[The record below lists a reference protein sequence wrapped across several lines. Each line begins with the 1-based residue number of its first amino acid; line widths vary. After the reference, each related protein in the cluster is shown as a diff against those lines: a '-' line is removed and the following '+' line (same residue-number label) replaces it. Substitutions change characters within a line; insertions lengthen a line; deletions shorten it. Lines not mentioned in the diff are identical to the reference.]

1 MPFPAAA
8 LIGGA
13 ASIGGAFL
21 QNSFNQSLQADA
33 NAANLAMAREQ
44 MQFQERMSST
54 AHQREV
60 ADLRAAG
67 LNPILSATGGSG
79 ASSPGGAS
87 STAGAAHMENILGNA
102 VSSAKESGL
111 FDEQL
116 KNVQADNA
124 LKEANTAASAAQT
137 AQSISTAKNID
148 AQTTATHQQNVFRE
162 YEAPALKTEGELRK
176 SKADID
182 KKALLYDS
190 IMKRAEQATGT
201 IGNLIPKVRVG
212 VTQSSPSGL
221 VRPSNSEVNKY
232 K

>member
-1 MPFPAAA
+1 MLFPAAA
-8 LIGGA
+8 VIGGA

-21 QNSFNQSLQADA
+21 QNSANARMQGEA
-33 NAANLAMAREQ
+33 NAANLAIAREQ
-44 MQFQERMSST
+44 MAFQERMSST

-87 STAGAAHMENILGNA
+87 STAGAAHMEDVISKSI
-102 VSSAKESGL
+102 SSAKESGL

-124 LKEANTAASAAQT
+124 LKEANTAAAAAQT
-137 AQSISTAKNID
+137 AQSVSTARNID

-162 YEAPALKTEGELRK
+162 YEAPALKSEGELRK

-182 KKALLYDS
+182 KNAVTLDAIL
-190 IMKRAEQATGT
+190 KRAGDATNTLGNIVPKIK
-201 IGNLIPKVRVG
+201 IGK
-212 VTQSSPSGL
+212 
-221 VRPSNSEVNKY
+221 
-232 K
+232 